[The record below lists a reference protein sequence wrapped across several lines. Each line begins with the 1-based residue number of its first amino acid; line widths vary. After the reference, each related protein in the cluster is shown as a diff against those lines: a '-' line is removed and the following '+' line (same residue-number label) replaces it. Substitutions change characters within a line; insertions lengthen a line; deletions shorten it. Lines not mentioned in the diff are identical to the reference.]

1 MYDGTDFRNI
11 FSSNGSFHP
20 ENGGF
25 LVIIGSIFDNFD
37 NGRSAQNTNI
47 SGSFCS
53 A

>member
-1 MYDGTDFRNI
+1 MYDGTNFRHF

-25 LVIIGSIFDNFD
+25 LVIIGSIFDN
-37 NGRSAQNTNI
+37 GKSAQNTNI